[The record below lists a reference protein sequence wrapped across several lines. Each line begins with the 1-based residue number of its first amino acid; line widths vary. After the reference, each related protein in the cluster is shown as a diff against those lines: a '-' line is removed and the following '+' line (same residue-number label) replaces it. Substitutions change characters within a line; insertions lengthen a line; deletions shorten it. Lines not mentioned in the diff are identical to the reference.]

1 MEKLNRIIG
10 NDRLSKYVDSEFLG
24 SGNLDLDTDYIG
36 TIKTLWQAKV
46 STGGKAEQQV
56 GVTFAERYLEGGD
69 GRVEAKPFIL
79 NATNRRTLKKLF
91 GGDSAAQLEGQRII
105 IHVETGVRD
114 PRGGGTTEGLRI
126 RARRPQAVA
135 QILVCADCGTEIK
148 GFGALTAAQTADITR
163 RKYGVPLCSDRGSK
177 RKAAQPAD
185 DAAAGTAPNTA
196 ADAEAVNEATA
207 QCALL

>member
-24 SGNLDLDTDYIG
+24 SGNLDLNTDYIG

-46 STGGKAEQQV
+46 STGGRAEQQV

-91 GGDSAAQLEGQRII
+91 GGDSATQLEGQRII
-105 IHVETGVRD
+105 IYVETGVRD

-126 RARRPQAVA
+126 RARRPQTATQ
-135 QILVCADCGTEIK
+135 QIILCTDCGAEIK
-148 GFGALTAAQTADITR
+148 GFGALSAAQTADITK
-163 RKYGVPLCSDRGSK
+163 RKYGVPLCSECGTK
-177 RKAAQPAD
+177 RKAIQS
-185 DAAAGTAPNTA
+185 DAHAGETEAIQK
-196 ADAEAVNEATA
+196 AEDNANDIK
-207 QCALL
+207 Q

>member
-79 NATNRRTLKKLF
+79 NATNSRTLKKLF

-105 IHVETGVRD
+105 IYVETGVRD

-126 RARRPQAVA
+126 RARRPQTAKQ
-135 QILVCADCGTEIK
+135 QIILCTDCGAEIK
-148 GFGALTAAQTADITR
+148 GFGALSAAQTADITK
-163 RKYGVPLCSDRGSK
+163 RKYVVPLCSECGTK
-177 RKAAQPAD
+177 RKAAQAAD
-185 DAAAGTAPNTA
+185 DAAAANAPKTTT
-196 ADAEAVNEATA
+196 DAEDVNDATE
-207 QCALL
+207 Q